1 MRSHVL
7 ISYLYFMLWKCRF
20 IGCSIFLLFIAHTK
34 AADTLVSFKI
44 LQRLEQLQVKESGV
58 FPKGLFP
65 SYRIY
70 ALNQHQQKADINI
83 FFTALIAFTLRD
95 LMPDLTTYQQSIA
108 KRIIDESLVVS
119 NKFKNRKGRNTYNF
133 WPTDTPQIFPNSGWM
148 NLFNKSQALPDD
160 LDDTAIMLLALA
172 ADKPIAEEVHKLMQD
187 YRNGGISK
195 IKNTFPEYRTIPAYS
210 TWFGKKMPVDFD
222 VCVLANVL
230 LMVQRYDLAWTK
242 ADSAS
247 LDLIVR
253 VIQEKKHLSHASYV
267 SPHYSNPAIVLYH
280 MSRLMSTKKIIALEA
295 LRSQMVSEAKELLL
309 QSSSFLEQVI
319 LSTSLLKWGVTPPI
333 VTPKKVTS
341 FRELTEDE
349 SFSFFIANMASML
362 PDQLKQ
368 FTGKAQLGKFYYYC
382 PAYNQLLLLEHFIT
396 NQRMALHSQ

>member
-1 MRSHVL
+1 MR
-7 ISYLYFMLWKCRF
+7 WKCRF
-20 IGCSIFLLFIAHTK
+20 IGCSIFILSISQVK
-34 AADTLVSFKI
+34 AADTLISFKL
-44 LQRLEQLQVKESGV
+44 LQRIEQLQAKESGV

-83 FFTALIAFTLRD
+83 FFTGLIAFTLRD
-95 LMPDLTTYQQSIA
+95 LMPYLTTYQQSIA
-108 KRIIDESLVVS
+108 KKIIDASLVVS
-119 NKFKNRKGRNTYNF
+119 DKFKNRKGRNTYNF
-133 WPTDTPQIFPNSGWM
+133 WPTDDPQIFPNSGWM

-172 ADKPIAEEVHKLMQD
+172 ADKPVAKEVHQLMQAFTNGSVSQINNTFSE
-187 YRNGGISK
+187 YRN
-195 IKNTFPEYRTIPAYS
+195 IPAYS
-210 TWFGKKMPVDFD
+210 TWFGRKMPIDFD

-230 LMVQRYDLAWTK
+230 LMVQRYDLEWTK

-253 VIQEKKHLSHASYV
+253 VIQEKKHLSDASYV
-267 SPHYSNPAIVLYH
+267 SPHYSNPAIILYH
-280 MSRLMSTKKIIALEA
+280 MSRLMSTKKIEALET
-295 LRSQMVSEAKELLL
+295 LKSQLVNEAKTLLI

-319 LSTSLLKWGVTPPI
+319 LSTALLKWGVAPPFL
-333 VTPKKVTS
+333 TPKTVTS
-341 FRELTEDE
+341 LIELTEDE

-368 FTGKAQLGKFYYYC
+368 LAGKAQLGKFYYYC
-382 PAYNQLLLLEHFIT
+382 PAYNHLLLLEHLIT

>member
-1 MRSHVL
+1 MR
-7 ISYLYFMLWKCRF
+7 WKCRF
-20 IGCSIFLLFIAHTK
+20 IGLGIFILCITQVK
-34 AADTLVSFKI
+34 AADTLVSFKL
-44 LQRLEQLQVKESGV
+44 LQRIEQLQVKASDV

-70 ALNQHQQKADINI
+70 ALNQHQQKADINV
-83 FFTALIAFTLRD
+83 FFTGLIAFTLRD
-95 LMPDLTTYQQSIA
+95 LMPYLTTYQQAIA
-108 KRIIDESLVVS
+108 KKIIDEALASS

-133 WPTDTPQIFPNSGWM
+133 WPTDEPQIFPNSGWM

-172 ADKPIAEEVHKLMQD
+172 ADKPIAEEVHKIMQEFT
-187 YRNGGISK
+187 NGSVSQIN
-195 IKNTFPEYRTIPAYS
+195 NTFPEYRNIPAYS

-230 LMVQRYDLAWTK
+230 LMVQRYDLAWTQ

-267 SPHYSNPAIVLYH
+267 SPHYSNPAIILYH
-280 MSRLMSTKKIIALEA
+280 ISRLMSTKKIMALEA
-295 LRSQMVSEAKELLL
+295 LKSQMVNDAKELLL
-309 QSSSFLEQVI
+309 QSPSFLEQVI
-319 LSTSLLKWGVTPPI
+319 LSTALLKWGIAPPV
-333 VTPKKVTS
+333 VTPKTVTS
-341 FRELTEDE
+341 LRELTEDE

-368 FTGKAQLGKFYYYC
+368 LAGKTQLGKFYYYC

-396 NQRMALHSQ
+396 SQRMALHSQ

>member
-1 MRSHVL
+1 MR
-7 ISYLYFMLWKCRF
+7 WKCRF
-20 IGCSIFLLFIAHTK
+20 IGCSIFILSITQVK

-83 FFTALIAFTLRD
+83 FFTGLIAFTLRD
-95 LMPDLTTYQQSIA
+95 LMPYLTTYQQAIA
-108 KRIIDESLVVS
+108 QKIIDESLVVS
-119 NKFKNRKGRNTYNF
+119 DKFKNRKGRNTYNF
-133 WPTDTPQIFPNSGWM
+133 WPTDEPQIFPNSGWM

-172 ADKPIAEEVHKLMQD
+172 ADKPVAKEVHQLMQAFTNGSVSQINNTFSE
-187 YRNGGISK
+187 YRN
-195 IKNTFPEYRTIPAYS
+195 IPAYS
-210 TWFGKKMPVDFD
+210 TWFGRKMPVDFD

-230 LMVQRYDLAWTK
+230 LMVQRYDLVWTK
-242 ADSAS
+242 VDSAS

-253 VIQEKKHLSHASYV
+253 VIQEKKHLSHASYI
-267 SPHYSNPAIVLYH
+267 SPHYSNPAIILYH
-280 MSRLMSTKKIIALEA
+280 MSRLMSTKKILALEA
-295 LRSQMVSEAKELLL
+295 LKSQMITEAKELLL
-309 QSSSFLEQVI
+309 QSTSFLEQVI
-319 LSTSLLKWGVTPPI
+319 LSTALLKWGATPPI
-333 VTPKKVTS
+333 VAPKKVAS
-341 FRELTEDE
+341 LRALTEDE

-368 FTGKAQLGKFYYYC
+368 FAGKAQVGKFYYYC

>member
-1 MRSHVL
+1 MR
-7 ISYLYFMLWKCRF
+7 WKCRF
-20 IGCSIFLLFIAHTK
+20 IGCSIFILFIASAK

-83 FFTALIAFTLRD
+83 FFTGLIAFTLRD
-95 LMPDLTTYQQSIA
+95 LMPYLTRYQQAIA
-108 KRIIDESLVVS
+108 KKIIDESLVVS
-119 NKFKNRKGRNTYNF
+119 DKFKNRKGRNTYNF
-133 WPTDTPQIFPNSGWM
+133 WPTDEPQIFPNSGWM

-172 ADKPIAEEVHKLMQD
+172 ADKPVAKEVHQLMQD
-187 YRNGGISK
+187 YTNGSVSQIN
-195 IKNTFPEYRTIPAYS
+195 NTFPKYRNIPAYS
-210 TWFGKKMPVDFD
+210 TWFGRKMPVDFD

-230 LMVQRYDLAWTK
+230 LMVQRYDLVWTK

-267 SPHYSNPAIVLYH
+267 SPHYSNPAIILYH
-280 MSRLMSTKKIIALEA
+280 MSRLMSTKKIMALEA
-295 LRSQMVSEAKELLL
+295 LKAQMVTEAKELLQ
-309 QSSSFLEQVI
+309 QSASFLEQVI
-319 LSTSLLKWGVTPPI
+319 LSTALLKWGVMSPVI
-333 VTPKKVTS
+333 APKKVTS
-341 FRELTEDE
+341 LRELTEDE

-368 FTGKAQLGKFYYYC
+368 LTGKAQVGKFYYYC

-396 NQRMALHSQ
+396 SQRMALPSQ